1 MFIFVFRTA
10 DQLRSFAVCAH
21 QNIEFA
27 YAQQSSI
34 FSQCDPFP
42 LSARSFQI
50 YKHTK
55 FYCFKTFLFFKYL
68 FEVFFLVFAYILR
81 AISLNQR
88 VSASMNDLG
97 AYQ

>member
-21 QNIEFA
+21 QNIEFV

-50 YKHTK
+50 YKHRK
-55 FYCFKTFLFFKYL
+55 FYCFKTFLLLKHL
-68 FEVFFLVFAYILR
+68 FEVVFSSCVYT
-81 AISLNQR
+81 
-88 VSASMNDLG
+88 ASD
-97 AYQ
+97 QFESTCVRQHE